1 MTNTA
6 PTRVLIADDDVD
18 AAEMLAT
25 FVTTRGST
33 AYLAHD
39 GAMAL
44 RMGADLQPDVILL
57 DISMPG
63 MNGYETCRQLRANP
77 RSAGAFIVAL
87 TGWGQDKDKLHA
99 MKSGFDAHLTKPADL
114 DILEKLL
121 AEASERE

>member
-1 MTNTA
+1 MTKTM
-6 PTRVLIADDDVD
+6 PTRVLIADDD
-18 AAEMLAT
+18 AAAAAMLAA
-25 FVTTRGST
+25 FVTGNGDT

-44 RMGADLQPDVILL
+44 RMGVDLQPDVILL

-77 RSAGAFIVAL
+77 RSTGAFIVAL

-114 DILEKLL
+114 DLLEKLL
-121 AEASERE
+121 AEASERK

>member
-6 PTRVLIADDDVD
+6 PTRVLIADDDLA
-18 AAEMLAT
+18 AAETLAA
-25 FVTTRGST
+25 FVTSKGST
-33 AYLAHD
+33 VYLAHD

-87 TGWGQDKDKLHA
+87 TGWGQDQDKQHA

-114 DILEKLL
+114 DVLATLL
-121 AEASERE
+121 TEASER

>member
-6 PTRVLIADDDVD
+6 PTRVLIADDDLA
-18 AAEMLAT
+18 AAEMLAA
-25 FVTTRGST
+25 FVTSKGGTV
-33 AYLAHD
+33 YLAHD

-77 RSAGAFIVAL
+77 RSSGAFIVAL
-87 TGWGQDKDKLHA
+87 TGWGQDQDKQHA

-114 DILEKLL
+114 EVLATLL
-121 AEASERE
+121 TEASER

>member
-6 PTRVLIADDDVD
+6 PTRVLIADDDLA
-18 AAEMLAT
+18 AAEMLAA
-25 FVTTRGST
+25 FVTSKGGTV
-33 AYLAHD
+33 YLAHD

-87 TGWGQDKDKLHA
+87 TGWGQDQDKQHA

-114 DILEKLL
+114 DVLATLL
-121 AEASERE
+121 TEASER

>member
-1 MTNTA
+1 MTKTA
-6 PTRVLIADDDVD
+6 PTRVLIADDDAA
-18 AAEMLAT
+18 AAEMLAA
-25 FVTTRGST
+25 FVTGRGDT
-33 AYLAHD
+33 AYLAND

-87 TGWGQDKDKLHA
+87 TGWGQDQDKQHA

-114 DILEKLL
+114 ELL
-121 AEASERE
+121 AQLLANASER

>member
-1 MTNTA
+1 MTNNL

-18 AAEMLAT
+18 AAEMLAA
-25 FVTTRGST
+25 FVTTQGRT

-39 GAMAL
+39 GAMAV

-87 TGWGQDKDKLHA
+87 TGWGLDQDKQHA
-99 MKSGFDAHLTKPADL
+99 KQSGFDAHLTKPADL
-114 DILEKLL
+114 ELLATML
-121 AEASERE
+121 AEAAGR

>member
-1 MTNTA
+1 MANTLSA
-6 PTRVLIADDDVD
+6 RVLIADDDTEV
-18 AAEMLAT
+18 AEMLAA
-25 FVTTRGST
+25 FVMAKGGS

-87 TGWGQDKDKLHA
+87 TGWGQDQDKQHA
-99 MKSGFDAHLTKPADL
+99 QKTGFDAHLTKPADL
-114 DILEKLL
+114 DLLEKLL
-121 AEASERE
+121 VEASER

>member
-1 MTNTA
+1 MTNTI
-6 PTRVLIADDDVD
+6 PTRVLIADDDAA
-18 AAEMLAT
+18 AAEMLAA
-25 FVTTRGST
+25 FVTAKGDT

-44 RMGADLQPDVILL
+44 RMGVDLQPDVILL

-87 TGWGQDKDKLHA
+87 TGWGQDQDKLHA
-99 MKSGFDAHLTKPADL
+99 MQSGFDAHLTKPADL
-114 DILEKLL
+114 ELLAKLL
-121 AEASERE
+121 AEASER

>member
-6 PTRVLIADDDVD
+6 PVRILIADDDTA
-18 AAEMLAT
+18 AAEMLAE
-25 FVTTRGST
+25 FVKGRGDT
-33 AYLAHD
+33 PYLAHD

-87 TGWGQDKDKLHA
+87 TGWGQDQDKQRA
-99 MKSGFDAHLTKPADL
+99 MRSGFDAHLTKPADL
-114 DILEKLL
+114 EMLATLL
-121 AEASERE
+121 ADRSER

>member
-1 MTNTA
+1 MTNRA
-6 PTRVLIADDDVD
+6 HARVLIADDDTA
-18 AAEMLAT
+18 AAEMLAA
-25 FVTTRGST
+25 FVTGRGDT

-87 TGWGQDKDKLHA
+87 TGWGQDQDKQHA

-114 DILEKLL
+114 EVLATLL
-121 AEASERE
+121 TQASER

>member
-6 PTRVLIADDDVD
+6 STRVLIADDNPD
-18 AAEMLAT
+18 AAAMLAE
-25 FVTTRGST
+25 FVKAQGGT

-39 GAMAL
+39 GAMAV

-77 RSAGAFIVAL
+77 RSARAFIVAL
-87 TGWGQDKDKLHA
+87 TGWGQDQDKQHA
-99 MKSGFDAHLTKPADL
+99 QQSGFDAHLTKPADL
-114 DILEKLL
+114 DLLAKLL
-121 AEASERE
+121 AERSAG

>member
-6 PTRVLIADDDVD
+6 STRVLIADDNPD
-18 AAEMLAT
+18 AAQMLAE
-25 FVTTRGST
+25 FVKTQGGT

-39 GAMAL
+39 GAMAV

-77 RSAGAFIVAL
+77 RSARAFIVAL
-87 TGWGQDKDKLHA
+87 TGWGQDQDKQHA
-99 MKSGFDAHLTKPADL
+99 QKSGFDAHLTKPADL
-114 DILEKLL
+114 DLLAKLL
-121 AEASERE
+121 AERSAG